1 MLAAILVLTGMAALF
16 YNVNNYLC
24 PMTRWEN
31 YIIAAEKIIGEYNGP
46 TPLHHYLKSFF
57 KAHPHMGSRD
67 RKRVQQLVYHY
78 FRLGHSEQ
86 ALPLRERI
94 LLATFLCEQSSDG
107 LLAFFRPEWNERIGL
122 TVDEKLAFLQMQ
134 LNIFPFTAHLSDSID
149 ANAFSRSFLQQPKLF
164 IRMRPGKEAA
174 ILRLAENA
182 ERVGAHTLAFPNG
195 TKIETIIPDKS
206 WYEIQDL
213 SSQETGLRFHPRT
226 GEHWW
231 DCCAASGGKSI
242 LLHDLQPGIH
252 LLASDVRP
260 SIIENLR
267 KRFAEADIR
276 NYSAKVIDLT
286 DPALRASLPRTRFSG
301 IILDAPCSG
310 SGTWGRTPE
319 NLGYF
324 REEQIAV
331 YASLQRQIARNV
343 APFLEPGGT
352 LIYITCSVFKEE
364 NEGAVAF
371 IEKECGLKIV
381 ESSVISGY
389 QRNADTMFIAVAKK
403 ENP

>member
-1 MLAAILVLTGMAALF
+1 
-16 YNVNNYLC
+16 
-24 PMTRWEN
+24 MTRWEN
-31 YIIAAEKIIGEYNGP
+31 YIIAAEKIIQGYNG
-46 TPLHHYLKSFF
+46 TLPLHHYLKTFF

-67 RKRVQQLVYHY
+67 RRRVQQLVYHY
-78 FRLGHSEQ
+78 FRFGRSEQ

-94 LLATFLCEQSSDG
+94 LLGTFLCEQSPDE
-107 LLAFFRPEWNERIGL
+107 LLAFFKPEWNEVISL
-122 TVDEKLAFLQMQ
+122 TVDEKLAFVKKQ
-134 LNIFPFTAHLSDSID
+134 LHIFPFSSHLSGGID
-149 ANAFSRSFLQQPKLF
+149 ADVFSRSFLQQPKLF

-182 ERVGAHTLAFPNG
+182 ERIGAHTLAFPNG
-195 TKIETIIPDKS
+195 TKIETLIPDKS

-213 SSQETGLRFHPRT
+213 SSQETGQRFHPHAN
-226 GEHWW
+226 EHWW

-242 LLHDLQPGIH
+242 LLHDLQSAIH
-252 LLASDVRP
+252 LFASDVRA

-267 KRFAEADIR
+267 KRFAEAGIR
-276 NYSAKVIDLT
+276 NYNAKVIDLT
-286 DPALRASLPRTRFSG
+286 SPGLRASLPRTQFSG

-319 NLGYF
+319 NLYYF
-324 REEQIAV
+324 KEEQIAA

-343 APFLEPGGT
+343 TPYLLPGGT

-364 NEGAVAF
+364 NEEAVDF
-371 IEKECGLKIV
+371 IEKECGLKIT
-381 ESSVISGY
+381 ESGVISGF

-403 ENP
+403 E

>member
-1 MLAAILVLTGMAALF
+1 
-16 YNVNNYLC
+16 
-24 PMTRWEN
+24 MTRWEN
-31 YIIAAEKIIGEYNGP
+31 YIIAAEKIIQDYNGAM
-46 TPLHHYLKSFF
+46 PLHHYLKSFF

-78 FRLGHSEQ
+78 FRLGRTEP

-94 LLATFLCEQSSDG
+94 LLGTFLCEQSHDE
-107 LLAFFRPEWNERIGL
+107 LLAFFKPEWNAAAAL
-122 TVDEKLAFLQMQ
+122 TVDEKLALVQKQ
-134 LNIFPFTAHLSDSID
+134 LNIFPFAAHLSAGID
-149 ANAFSRSFLQQPKLF
+149 ASAFSRSFLQQPKLF
-164 IRMRPGKEAA
+164 IRMRPGREAA
-174 ILRLAENA
+174 ILRLAGDA
-182 ERVGAHTLAFPNG
+182 ERVGENALAFPNG
-195 TKIETIIPDKS
+195 TKIETLIPDKS

-213 SSQETGLRFHPRT
+213 SSQETGLRFNPHA

-242 LLHDLQPGIH
+242 LLHDLQPAIH
-252 LLASDVRP
+252 LLATDVRA

-267 KRFAEADIR
+267 KRFAEANIR
-276 NYSAKVIDLT
+276 SYSAKVMDLT
-286 DPALRASLPRTRFSG
+286 GAGLQASLPRTRFSG

-319 NLGYF
+319 NLYYF
-324 REEQIAV
+324 REEQIMT

-352 LIYITCSVFKEE
+352 LVYITCSVFREE

-381 ESSVISGY
+381 ESGVISGY
-389 QRNADTMFIAVAKK
+389 QRNADTMFVAVAKK
-403 ENP
+403 KAPEAAHHGRNVHKLRRAGQKESP